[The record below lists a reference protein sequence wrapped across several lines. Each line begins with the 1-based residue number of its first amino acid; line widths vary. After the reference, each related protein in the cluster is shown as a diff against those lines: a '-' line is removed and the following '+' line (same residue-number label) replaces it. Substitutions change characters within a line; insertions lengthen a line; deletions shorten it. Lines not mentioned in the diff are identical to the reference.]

1 MAITSGSAAAA
12 LNGMKNIG
20 LGVNALLLLDSTGA
34 VLDEFKTIGF
44 SPVTYSGGFARMKT
58 SSPVVFAVPSGKQ
71 PKWIVWVDGSYSG
84 YKTNKVEIAAVP
96 TYPTAGTYTVNEFEV
111 RIPYIDFV

>member
-1 MAITSGSAAAA
+1 MAITSGAASAA

-34 VLDEFKTIGF
+34 VLDSSKTIGF

-58 SSPVVFAVPSGKQ
+58 SSPVVFSVPSGKQ
-71 PKWIVWVDGSYSG
+71 PKWIMWTDGSSG
-84 YKTNKVEIAAVP
+84 YKTNKVEITTVP
-96 TYPTAGTYTVNEFEV
+96 TYQTAGTYTVNEFEV